1 MGENRL
7 LRSFS
12 HLFLFYIILSF
23 FLLYKI
29 NVCQCA
35 QADYYP
41 KQNSLNQRLYS
52 NCFQYI
58 NRKRSTDEK
67 HGNRQSFTGNT
78 VNSRS
83 QLWYS
88 IQQISV
94 YYQCQ
99 HEEEDKPWNTYL
111 LSFAL
116 ENKGSSKSHRD
127 NPKRTGQFNSGC
139 HFQPA
144 AAPCRGKRR
153 GRLRRHHVRLLP
165 VHCRVCGL
173 RLRQPLDR

>member
-1 MGENRL
+1 MGESRL

-12 HLFLFYIILSF
+12 HLFLFYIVLSF

-88 IQQISV
+88 IQQISI

-99 HEEEDKPWNTYL
+99 HEEKDKPWNTYL

-139 HFQPA
+139 HFQCFFA
-144 AAPCRGKRR
+144 ISSSCTYYRTGVMNGNGRPCSE
-153 GRLRRHHVRLLP
+153 LLLI
-165 VHCRVCGL
+165 HI
-173 RLRQPLDR
+173 